1 MKTYQNFSAI
11 SGDFATLERSKTVY
25 AIATKEEE
33 VVISVFSKF
42 TYVIMIVIF
51 CVSAF
56 AF

>member
-42 TYVIMIVIF
+42 TYLIMIVIF
-51 CVSAF
+51 FVSAF